1 MENLIR
7 RYEKQKNRLQN
18 AINEMNNLYTNLNEA
33 RKNFMKKYRIRARNE
48 HNWFLF
54 EYLPL
59 HPELKP
65 YFTKHQRA
73 QRIRKLEENR
83 LMNLQRQL
91 RRSLYIPPGRR
102 ENLPWFDSVLEN
114 AIRRYRNV
122 NKIKVS
128 TLKSINKLPKNMK
141 IKIMSHVL
149 P

>member
-18 AINEMNNLYTNLNEA
+18 AMNEMNNLYTNLNEA

-73 QRIRKLEENR
+73 QRILKLEENR
-83 LMNLQRQL
+83 LLNLQRQL
-91 RRSLYIPPGRR
+91 RTRLYIPSWRR
-102 ENLPWFDSVLEN
+102 EYKYDNVIEN

>member
-7 RYEKQKNRLQN
+7 RYEKQKNRVQN
-18 AINEMNNLYTNLNEA
+18 AMNEMNNLYTNLNEA
-33 RKNFMKKYRIRARNE
+33 RHNFMKKYRIRARNE

-59 HPELKP
+59 HPNLKP

-73 QRIRKLEENR
+73 QRILKLEENR
-83 LMNLQRQL
+83 LLNLQRQL

-102 ENLPWFDSVLEN
+102 EYKYDNVIEN

>member
-7 RYEKQKNRLQN
+7 RYEQQKKRVQN
-18 AINEMNNLYTNLNEA
+18 AIYEMNNLYTNLNEA
-33 RKNFMKKYRIRARNE
+33 RNNFMKKYRIRARNE

-59 HPELKP
+59 HPNLKP

-73 QRIRKLEENR
+73 QRILKLEENR
-83 LMNLQRQL
+83 LLNLQRQL

-102 ENLPWFDSVLEN
+102 EYKYDNVIEN